1 MKWSEEVCPETKGF
15 CTLSKT
21 VEIYI
26 NVIAD
31 AQTSDRCHYS
41 VTIGNIPELLMLIRN
56 LHHLP

>member
-1 MKWSEEVCPETKGF
+1 LYSQKKRRTADIKWSEEVCPETKGF

-31 AQTSDRCHYS
+31 AQTSDR
-41 VTIGNIPELLMLIRN
+41 
-56 LHHLP
+56 